1 MKKFTLLQTSLVAI
15 LTLIIG
21 LLIGISINSFTPSG
35 DEIAGSIGK
44 VDRYRNVR
52 VTENDILLR
61 NELIEDTAKRAQFEK
76 YLLYYY
82 YKSMKTSVDVDQ
94 VLAKTKGV
102 SEFSKYYYPYADAL
116 GSFEVYLES
125 ARADMLIAINLL
137 MTLDENDDFPVINY
151 LNQAQNAVARIRN
164 HDAILMNYMDAIE
177 SFVNVHPELPE
188 TELQQLKDA
197 HDILAL
203 NAIQTAVI
211 AQNKPVLKYLD
222 NKKLLNNK
230 EGIKGLVAEANY
242 NSIMQNQINMDV
254 ESIKSVAL
262 DSENTIGSI
271 VDFNSETVIGSL
283 HNSIEVL
290 NSILLSQQLSV
301 LEISSQET
309 INNFVINS
317 ESLLSLSLNSEQL
330 GGMIEL
336 LNAMD
341 ALNVRLNSDILSGE
355 SVIGSEMNQSGSPV
369 N

>member
-82 YKSMKTSVDVDQ
+82 YKSIKTSADVDL
-94 VLAKTKGV
+94 VLTKTKGV
-102 SEFSKYYYPYADAL
+102 SDFSKYYYPYADAL
-116 GSFEVYLES
+116 GNFEVYLES

-151 LNQAQNAVARIRN
+151 LNQAQNAVSRIRN
-164 HDAILMNYMDAIE
+164 HDAILMNYMDAIA
-177 SFVNVHPELPE
+177 SFVNVHPELSE
-188 TELQQLKDA
+188 ADLKQLKDA

-203 NAIQTAVI
+203 NAFQSAVI

-222 NKKLLNNK
+222 NKKMMNNK
-230 EGIKGLVAEANY
+230 DGIKGLVAEANY
-242 NSIMQNQINMDV
+242 NANFQNQVNQDV
-254 ESIKSVAL
+254 ESIK
-262 DSENTIGSI
+262 
-271 VDFNSETVIGSL
+271 
-283 HNSIEVL
+283 
-290 NSILLSQQLSV
+290 
-301 LEISSQET
+301 
-309 INNFVINS
+309 NFVINS
-317 ESLLSLSLNSEQL
+317 ENTIGTAADFNSESLSSSLFNSMQALNSFYNSQQLNVIEVCSQEAINSVILNSDNLSSILYSEQVSSL
-330 GGMIEL
+330 SEL
-336 LNAMD
+336 LNSQ
-341 ALNVRLNSDILSGE
+341 ALGGE
-355 SVIGSEMNQSGSPV
+355 SVIGSELNLSVPT